1 MVILFSVEWCPE
13 IANKIILPIPIILS
27 QGSEIILINM
37 FVSHFE
43 YDTSGSDSLTIFDTC
58 VTYFKQKNDMDV
70 RFSG

>member
-1 MVILFSVEWCPE
+1 
-13 IANKIILPIPIILS
+13 
-27 QGSEIILINM
+27 M

>member
-1 MVILFSVEWCPE
+1 
-13 IANKIILPIPIILS
+13 
-27 QGSEIILINM
+27 M

-43 YDTSGSDSLTIFDTC
+43 YDTSGSDSLTILDTC